1 MGVSIIVN
9 AEDNINDYSLPFIV
23 DNEASK
29 VSWENAERYCQDT
42 HGTSLLSI
50 HSLDE
55 MQLIWFFMSRLA
67 PDHDA
72 FWIGLNDQRKEGNW
86 EWSDMSAFDY
96 SFWYPGEPNQ
106 HEAKPENCVEL
117 WSFGRPS
124 SSLFEGSMNDQSCSY
139 ERVPLCNNPIWHKDT
154 TRTFQ
159 VNSDMRANE
168 IVSVAIGN
176 NNDDEICIDAVK
188 VDGEDA
194 TFIANK
200 GISSKSKDMLVA
212 IFRYPVCASEVLDV
226 RIDMDSVNIDMSRAS
241 TLGVKCTNRNPSA
254 ITCGGEQEVET
265 SKTQSFSYEWGGK
278 MSFASESTMTIGS
291 SITETT
297 SDSFSFGFEFSKT
310 VTGEGGIPGIG
321 TVSQEIGFSANTQWT
336 RNKEKSKTITQSSS
350 NTQSRGTESW
360 DSNQGI
366 NENGE
371 VKRSSCSGSFTVPPD
386 HELQTL
392 LVTTT
397 LNTTMNTH
405 TDIRLTKCDVYFSP
419 IERPKT
425 DNDYIYI
432 TVPGTIGQVETTN
445 CEVSSEPMEYL
456 GPQRTCWEYQQL
468 AISSDLDYT
477 PDCQPEP
484 NQDLF
489 EPCQCDDLSLITSAR
504 CWCVNETGRKTGDLI
519 AGANSTKLCQKLNC
533 QPTTSGEGER
543 RRILASEEKETE
555 LNNLHI
561 VAIGLLM
568 AAVVCMMTICYR
580 AIVAKAEKKIQLL
593 DEDNSVQV

>member
-1 MGVSIIVN
+1 
-9 AEDNINDYSLPFIV
+9 
-23 DNEASK
+23 
-29 VSWENAERYCQDT
+29 
-42 HGTSLLSI
+42 
-50 HSLDE
+50 
-55 MQLIWFFMSRLA
+55 
-67 PDHDA
+67 
-72 FWIGLNDQRKEGNW
+72 
-86 EWSDMSAFDY
+86 
-96 SFWYPGEPNQ
+96 
-106 HEAKPENCVEL
+106 
-117 WSFGRPS
+117 
-124 SSLFEGSMNDQSCSY
+124 MNDQSCSY
-139 ERVPLCNNPIWHKDT
+139 ERLPLCNNPTWHKDT

-159 VNSDMRANE
+159 INNEMRANE
-168 IVSVAIGN
+168 VVSVAIGN
-176 NNDDEICIDAVK
+176 NDDDEICIDAVK

-200 GISSKSKDMLVA
+200 EISSKSKDMLVA

-226 RIDMDSVNIDMSRAS
+226 RIDPGSEKIDGSTAS
-241 TLGVKCTNRNPSA
+241 TLGVKCTNRNPTA

-265 SKTQSFSYEWGGK
+265 SKTQSFSYEWGGS
-278 MSFASESTMTIGS
+278 MSFASESAIKIGTS
-291 SITETT
+291 RTATT
-297 SDSFSFGFEFSKT
+297 SDQFSFGFEFSKT

-321 TVSQEIGFSANTQWT
+321 TVFTEIGYSANQQWT
-336 RNKEKSKTITQSSS
+336 TTRENSITT
-350 NTQSRGTESW
+350 NLGGTESW

-371 VKRSSCSGSFTVPPD
+371 VKRSSCRGSFTVPPD

-397 LNTTMNTH
+397 LNATMNTQ

-445 CEVSSEPMEYL
+445 CEVSSEPMEYI
-456 GPQRTCWEYQQL
+456 GPQRTCWEHQQL

-484 NQDLF
+484 KEDLY
-489 EPCQCDDLSLITSAR
+489 EPCQCDDLSRLTSAR
-504 CWCVNETGRKTGDLI
+504 CWCVNENGRKTGDLI

-533 QPTTSGEGER
+533 QPTSGEGER
-543 RRILASEEKETE
+543 RRILASEEKETG
-555 LNNLHI
+555 LNNLRI
-561 VAIGLLM
+561 VTIGLLM
-568 AAVVCMMTICYR
+568 AAVVCIMTILYR